1 MSNHTKNQQTP
12 EEAHR
17 PPRVGLALGA
27 GGARGWAHVGVL
39 RRLLELG
46 IPVDCIA
53 GTSAGALV
61 GAAFLAGKLDLLED
75 FSRHLNWKQTA
86 KLLFDM
92 GFPRAGLLTGHNV
105 EHFMRSVL
113 QLETFERLSRPFAA
127 VATDLHSHAEEVFTS
142 GDLVA
147 AIRASIS
154 IPGVFTPARHYS
166 RDLVDGS
173 LVNPLPISIL
183 RDMGADIVIAVD
195 VNLRHGTGEPCPVP
209 PKARQRAIA
218 PSQPMA
224 EIAGRFRKHM
234 RGLPRRPKTL
244 DALAGR
250 WMPRRKE
257 LSIFDVLTQSLRI
270 IENQVTQSRLATHPP
285 DILIQPAVGDI
296 FTLDF
301 PRAQQAIDAG
311 VIATN
316 EKLSEIE
323 ALLKTVEGGS
333 R

>member
-1 MSNHTKNQQTP
+1 MITQPTNQQRAESP
-12 EEAHR
+12 R

-61 GAAFLAGKLDLLED
+61 GAAFLAGKLELLED
-75 FSRHLNWKQTA
+75 FSRHLDWKQTA

-92 GFPRAGLLTGHNV
+92 GFPRSGLLTGHNV

-113 QLETFERLSRPFAA
+113 QLETFEMLSRPFTA
-127 VATDLHSHAEEVFTS
+127 VATDLHSHDEVVFAS

-154 IPGVFTPARHYS
+154 IPGVFTPARHHLHY
-166 RDLVDGS
+166 LVDGS
-173 LVNPLPISIL
+173 LVNPLPVSIL
-183 RDMGADIVIAVD
+183 RDMGAEIAIAVD
-195 VNLRHGTGEPCPVP
+195 VNLRHGMGEPCCVP
-209 PKARQRAIA
+209 PTARRHAIEH
-218 PSQPMA
+218 SKSMA
-224 EIAGRFRKHM
+224 EIAERIRKHM
-234 RGLPRRPKTL
+234 PELPRRPKTL
-244 DALAGR
+244 DALAGK
-250 WMPRRKE
+250 WTARRKE

-270 IENQVTQSRLATHPP
+270 IENQVTQSRLATNPP

-311 VIATN
+311 VSATN
-316 EKLSEIE
+316 EKRSEIE
-323 ALLKTVEGGS
+323 ALLKTVKGGS